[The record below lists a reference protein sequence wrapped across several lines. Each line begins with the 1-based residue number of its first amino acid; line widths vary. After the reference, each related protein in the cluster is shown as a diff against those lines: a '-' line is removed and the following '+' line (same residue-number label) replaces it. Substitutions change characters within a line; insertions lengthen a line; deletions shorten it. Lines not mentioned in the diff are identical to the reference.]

1 MSRIKIDPQQKEGIK
16 IKYAFGQMYEISVP
30 RSYMQDKNKIWCV
43 ECWINIYDHL
53 RYMVRLRGM
62 EKHRL
67 LYHQYC
73 KDIIFEINKRGVDIN
88 LMIDMANPNKHIK
101 QILDDVMLYLTGCLV
116 SGKEV
121 VE

>member
-30 RSYMQDKNKIWCV
+30 RSYMQDKEKIWCV

-67 LYHQYC
+67 LYQQYC
-73 KDIIFEINKRGVDIN
+73 KDIVSEIDKRGVDIN
-88 LMIDMANPNKHIK
+88 LMIDMANPSKHIK